1 MRIFICREALAWVH
15 SQLNELN
22 CYDDDPYVDGALVV
36 VAEDIEEARRISG
49 EQIIEEFEQFWRAK
63 KQKSPMNPEVLRSL
77 KSQLNNSD
85 NSIHG
90 DYAYV
95 LIASYKVIGA
105 TPGVV
110 LTAYHDG

>member
-1 MRIFICREALAWVH
+1 MRIFICREALAWAH

-49 EQIIEEFEQFWRAK
+49 QQIIEEFEQFWRAK

-77 KSQLNNSD
+77 KSQLNDS
-85 NSIHG
+85 G

-95 LIASYKVIGA
+95 LVASYKVIGA